1 MIEEA
6 NGLYFLVILL
16 SIITLLMLRYV
27 VAIRV
32 YVKELGEAYDKV
44 AGGDYSIQI
53 KTSLYGDI
61 GKAGKSFNVMTKDI
75 KKSVESLND
84 RNSKLKAILKSI
96 STGIIAVDSDENVML
111 MNKVAKK
118 IFNFNIKE
126 YEGTPIEKIVLN
138 KTLLQSILNMV
149 HLRERSQTQ
158 IEIDSVFYK
167 INVGPIRLDENSKIV
182 IGSIINIED
191 ITERIRLENMRSDFV
206 ANVTHELKTPLTSI
220 NGFVETLKSD
230 PEITPKNRE
239 RFLNIIEIES
249 NRLQRLIDD
258 VLILS
263 FIESNSDYY
272 ETHMVDIIEP
282 INQSIELVEDYA
294 QSKNITI
301 QKDIVHEE
309 LMVNANSDLLKQ
321 LVLNL
326 IDNAI
331 NYSNDGGMI
340 RITVT
345 DSKHEVKL
353 TVKDD
358 GIGIPQEDIPRIFER
373 FYRVDKAR
381 SKKAGGT
388 GLGLAIVKHIVLKLK
403 ASIKVNSELDKGT
416 EFIITLLK

>member
-1 MIEEA
+1 MSI
-6 NGLYFLVILL
+6 LYFLVILL

-27 VAIRV
+27 IAVRV

-44 AGGDYSIQI
+44 AKGDYSIQI
-53 KTSLYGDI
+53 KSSLHGDI
-61 GKAGKSFNVMTKDI
+61 GKAGKSFNLMTKDI
-75 KKSVESLND
+75 KKSVKNLND

-111 MNKVAKK
+111 MNKAAKN
-118 IFNFNIKE
+118 IFDFNVKE

-138 KTLLQSILNMV
+138 KPLLQSILNMV

-158 IEIDSVFYK
+158 IEIDSTFYK

-230 PEITPKNRE
+230 PDISANNRE

-263 FIESNSDYY
+263 FIENNSDYY
-272 ETHMVDIIEP
+272 KTHNVDIIEP

-294 QSKNITI
+294 KSKNII
-301 QKDIVHEE
+301 IERDINQKR

-331 NYSNDGGMI
+331 NYSNDGGTI
-340 RITVT
+340 RITLT
-345 DSKHEVKL
+345 EDEHEVKL

-403 ASIKVNSELDKGT
+403 ASIKVRSELDKGS
-416 EFIITLLK
+416 EFIVTLLK

>member
-1 MIEEA
+1 MSI
-6 NGLYFLVILL
+6 LYFLVILL

-27 VAIRV
+27 IAVRV

-44 AGGDYSIQI
+44 AKGDYSIQI
-53 KTSLYGDI
+53 KSSLHGDI
-61 GKAGKSFNVMTKDI
+61 GKAGKSFNLMTKDI
-75 KKSVESLND
+75 KKSVKNLND

-111 MNKVAKK
+111 MNKAAKN
-118 IFNFNIKE
+118 IFDFNVKE

-138 KTLLQSILNMV
+138 KPLLQSILNMV

-158 IEIDSVFYK
+158 IEIDSTFYK

-230 PEITPKNRE
+230 PDISANNRE

-263 FIESNSDYY
+263 FIENNSDYY
-272 ETHMVDIIEP
+272 KTHNVDIIEP

-294 QSKNITI
+294 KSKNII
-301 QKDIVHEE
+301 IERDINQKR

-331 NYSNDGGMI
+331 NYSNDGGTI
-340 RITVT
+340 RITLT
-345 DSKHEVKL
+345 EDEHEVKL

-358 GIGIPQEDIPRIFER
+358 GIGIPQEDISRIFER

-403 ASIKVNSELDKGT
+403 ASIKVRSELDKGS
-416 EFIITLLK
+416 EFIVTLLK

>member
-1 MIEEA
+1 M
-6 NGLYFLVILL
+6 YFLVIILL
-16 SIITLLMLRYV
+16 IITILMLRYV
-27 VAIRV
+27 VALRV

-61 GKAGKSFNVMTKDI
+61 GKAGKSFNLMTKDI
-75 KKSVESLND
+75 KKSVEKLND

-111 MNKVAKK
+111 MNKVAKN
-118 IFNFNIKE
+118 IFDFKIKE
-126 YEGTPIEKIVLN
+126 YEGTPIEKIVIN
-138 KTLLQSILNMV
+138 KTMLQSILNMV

-158 IEIDSVFYK
+158 IEIDSTFYK

-220 NGFVETLKSD
+220 DGFVETLKSD
-230 PEITPKNRE
+230 QNITAENRE

-263 FIESNSDYY
+263 FIENNSEHYK
-272 ETHMVDIIEP
+272 TQMVDIIEP

-294 QSKNITI
+294 KSKNIII
-301 QKDIVHEE
+301 QNDIKENNI
-309 LMVNANSDLLKQ
+309 MVNANLDLLKQ

-326 IDNAI
+326 LDNAI
-331 NYSNDGGMI
+331 NYSNDGGTIKIML
-340 RITVT
+340 TE
-345 DSKHEVKL
+345 SEYEVKL

-358 GIGIPQEDIPRIFER
+358 GIGIPKEDISRIFER

-403 ASIKVNSELDKGT
+403 ASIKVNSELDKGS
-416 EFIITLLK
+416 EFIVTLLK

>member
-1 MIEEA
+1 MSI
-6 NGLYFLVILL
+6 LYFLVILL

-27 VAIRV
+27 IAVRV

-44 AGGDYSIQI
+44 AKGDYSIQI
-53 KTSLYGDI
+53 KSSLHGDI
-61 GKAGKSFNVMTKDI
+61 GKAGKSFNLMTKDI
-75 KKSVESLND
+75 KKSVKNLND

-111 MNKVAKK
+111 MNKAAKN
-118 IFNFNIKE
+118 IFDFNVKE

-138 KTLLQSILNMV
+138 KPLLQSILNMV

-158 IEIDSVFYK
+158 IEIDSTFYK

-230 PEITPKNRE
+230 PDISANNRE

-263 FIESNSDYY
+263 FIENNSDYY
-272 ETHMVDIIEP
+272 KTHNVDIIEP

-294 QSKNITI
+294 KSKNII
-301 QKDIVHEE
+301 IERDINQKR

-331 NYSNDGGMI
+331 NYSNDGGTI
-340 RITVT
+340 RITLT
-345 DSKHEVKL
+345 EDEHEVKL

-388 GLGLAIVKHIVLKLK
+388 GLGLAIVKHIALKLK
-403 ASIKVNSELDKGT
+403 ASIKVRSELDKGS
-416 EFIITLLK
+416 EFIVTLLK